1 MADDLKSPDNQS
13 EHAEAGLYDFSPA
26 TPVFIEADKASQSGV
41 GKSADEDWQ
50 RKSGRSGSLWESFYH
65 AFNGLL
71 IGFRLQRNVRIHLCV
86 AIAVFV
92 LAFYL
97 KVQGVELIALVLA
110 TGFVLFAEFVNTAI
124 EHVVDIQT
132 QHQYQLPARYAKDTA
147 AAAVLLAALT
157 AVVIGGLVFAPKLL
171 ALL

>member
-1 MADDLKSPDNQS
+1 MAEDLKSPDNQS
-13 EHAEAGLYDFSPA
+13 EPGLYDFSPVLPA
-26 TPVFIEADKASQSGV
+26 FIEANKAPISDDGE
-41 GKSADEDWQ
+41 SAGEDWQ
-50 RKSGRSGSLWESFYH
+50 KKSGRSGSVWESFYH
-65 AFNGLL
+65 AFNGLQT
-71 IGFRLQRNVRIHLCV
+71 GFRLQRNVRIHVCV
-86 AIAVFV
+86 ATAVFA

-97 KVQGVELIALVLA
+97 KVQGLELIALVLA

-157 AVVIGGLVFAPKLL
+157 AVVIGCLVFAPKLL